1 MSFLQTL
8 VTTLSQTV
16 QQLERQLKQHNTSID
31 DLSLYTAQP
40 SHLDEDKYLPPPE
53 IFTLF
58 EKLRV
63 DARALETA
71 VTPTR
76 HKLALIALSQTKAS
90 ALEAAVQLGVADEIA
105 GTSNGEIALT
115 DLAQRLGVNA
125 NKLGRI
131 LRILESDFIFC
142 ETAPGVFANTRH
154 SLGLLEKAGG
164 KRMLSF
170 LARDTAEANLGV
182 YANLTDPDA
191 KDSFASTASPFS
203 KAIAK
208 GPTAFTDWLV
218 LPQSAGM
225 LDRVAGVTWLN
236 QFTRP
241 ALLNDYPWPQTSLVD
256 VGCGPADTALDLLA
270 LHPGLRVT
278 ALDLPPVVATAAA
291 ALAPDLAGRIAFV
304 AHDYFG
310 PDAMPGRGDAFFA
323 RGVLRDYS
331 DDDSAKLL
339 AGVREAMVASGPACR
354 LLVNEVLTGPACV
367 VGRGEGVAPSALL
380 DAARQ
385 GEVRQSAWPEVANLM
400 AQNAFVVFGGMERT
414 REEMEALMRRVGFRI
429 EKVWRMRSFI
439 VMIEC
444 VVDEEWKGPGVA

>member
-1 MSFLQTL
+1 MS
-8 VTTLSQTV
+8 LSTRHHPAFPKTD
-16 QQLERQLKQHNTSID
+16 LRRKKKGARHRRSEPRRLRQPDRPRRQRL
-31 DLSLYTAQP
+31 
-40 SHLDEDKYLPPPE
+40 
-53 IFTLF
+53 
-58 EKLRV
+58 LRV
-63 DARALETA
+63 
-71 VTPTR
+71 
-76 HKLALIALSQTKAS
+76 HGLALLQSHRQRPHRLHRLARL
-90 ALEAAVQLGVADEIA
+90 AAERRHA
-105 GTSNGEIALT
+105 GKGRGRH
-115 DLAQRLGVNA
+115 LAQRTSALFRSSPSPHPA
-125 NKLGRI
+125 NH
-131 LRILESDFIFC
+131 
-142 ETAPGVFANTRH
+142 P
-154 SLGLLEKAGG
+154 
-164 KRMLSF
+164 
-170 LARDTAEANLGV
+170 
-182 YANLTDPDA
+182 
-191 KDSFASTASPFS
+191 SP
-203 KAIAK
+203 
-208 GPTAFTDWLV
+208 L
-218 LPQSAGM
+218 Q
-225 LDRVAGVTWLN
+225 

-291 ALAPDLAGRIAFV
+291 SLAPDLAGRIAFV

-323 RGVLRDYS
+323 RGVLRDYG
-331 DDDSAKLL
+331 DDDAARLL

-380 DAARQ
+380 AAARD